1 MNMQFQRPWWAKI
14 PVLCGLIIANVV
26 VFYGLCNQYL
36 ESSWVD
42 AIEAA
47 DKPIVSAGASQKSD
61 SASNEFAATTATP
74 ATIIQDATEKTFNQE
89 AKTKRTIAR
98 ARRES
103 LKRDPRYVRLDLMQ
117 VRMSVDQHYSYLLR
131 KLALDE
137 EKRDRLISI
146 LCEKEIGLISPN
158 SNQPGNADAARI
170 GESIHQ
176 LIGDEGY
183 KTYCDYESHVH
194 EWSTINDIR
203 RQLMLE
209 GAPLSDKAVDDLAD
223 ALIRTSTSGESRF
236 SDAFMLSAQASLSAS
251 QSEVLSRIKAERDVL
266 QRMQDYATSYRNSVV
281 K

>member
-14 PVLCGLIIANVV
+14 PVLCGLIIANVA

-36 ESSWVD
+36 ESPRRD
-42 AIEAA
+42 ATKAVAE
-47 DKPIVSAGASQKSD
+47 PVVGVGASQKSH
-61 SASNEFAATTATP
+61 SVSNDFAETTETP
-74 ATIIQDATEKTFNQE
+74 AMTAQDAPEKISNQE
-89 AKTKRTIAR
+89 AKAKRDNAR

-103 LKRDPRYVRLDLMQ
+103 LKRDPRYIRLDLMQ
-117 VRMSVDQHYSYLLR
+117 VRIGVDQQYSYLLR

-146 LCEKEIGLISPN
+146 LCEKELGLISPN
-158 SNQPGNADAARI
+158 SNQPSNADAARI

-183 KTYCDYESHVH
+183 KTYCDYESHAH
-194 EWSTINDIR
+194 EWYTINDIR

-209 GAPLSDKAVDDLAD
+209 GAPLSDKAVDDLAA
-223 ALIRTSTSGESRF
+223 ALIRTSSSGENRF
-236 SDAFMLSAQASLSAS
+236 SDAFMLSAQALLPAS
-251 QSEVLSRIKAERDVL
+251 QYEVLSRIKAERDVL
-266 QRMQDYATSYRNSVV
+266 QRMQDYAASYRNSVV